1 MSFLTISIVS
11 FNTKELLR
19 SCLEDVLHQT
29 KTTDNV
35 FVLDNASEDGS
46 AEMVEKD
53 FKGRVTLIKNKTND
67 GFSKAHNQILKNLKS
82 EYCLIL
88 NPDTKIPVNTFFS
101 MIKFM
106 KENKNCG
113 IASCKI
119 VDFNGK
125 LNSNGGNYPTR
136 VAFLS
141 WLFNL
146 EFLGIKSNFHRSD
159 KEYFSKSHQVDW
171 VGGTFMIIR
180 KEVIEEIGGFN
191 EDYFMYFE
199 DVEFCF
205 RAKKKGF
212 EIWIN
217 PDVEIKHLGGASSSN
232 PKFNQWCG
240 EFKGIVDF
248 YNTKL
253 FKGITG
259 GIISG
264 VVRTLIYLGIFLR
277 IIAYFLIGKF
287 NSSLT
292 YAKVFICI

>member
-1 MSFLTISIVS
+1 MSSLTISIVS

-29 KTTDNV
+29 KTTYNV
-35 FVLDNASEDGS
+35 FVLDNGSEDGS

-88 NPDTKIPVNTFFS
+88 NPDTKIPVNTFSS

-106 KENKNCG
+106 EENKKCG

-119 VDFNGK
+119 VDFDGK
-125 LNSNGGNYPTR
+125 LNSNGGDFPTGI
-136 VAFLS
+136 AILS

-146 EFLGIKSNFHRSD
+146 ELLGIKSNFHRSD
-159 KEYFSKSHQVDW
+159 KKYFSKSHQVDW
-171 VGGTFMIIR
+171 VGGTFMFIR
-180 KEVIEEIGGFN
+180 KAVIEVTGGFN

-205 RAKKKGF
+205 RARKSDF
-212 EIWIN
+212 EVWIN
-217 PDVEIKHLGGASSSN
+217 PEIEIKHLGGASSKN
-232 PKFNQWCG
+232 PRFNQWLG
-240 EFKGIVDF
+240 EFKGVIDF
-248 YNTKL
+248 YKTKIYRSTL
-253 FKGITG
+253 GN
-259 GIISG
+259 IISKF
-264 VVRTLIYLGIFLR
+264 VKLLIYLGILYR
-277 IIAYFLIGKF
+277 IIIYSLLGKF
-287 NSSLT
+287 DFTLT
-292 YAKVFICI
+292 YAKVFINI